1 MQFLPLVDSD
11 LSAVLVCNA
20 KSTEAQE
27 ALKAD
32 NISVFAL
39 VNDYKQKGWTPLMRN
54 QEATSQVCVSCEIN
68 PPVDPEEREQLNPPQ
83 DLQKQGP
90 EQLAQ
95 APRPKPNSAPLV
107 IFPPPTSALPSL
119 PAPEPLR
126 PFSPPNVRASVLDP
140 TTDATRRS
148 YRSPSGRIIGVP
160 LTPTLAD
167 FPSPPPRSTT
177 PLLRPSKTPPPLTRP
192 KLALRPLGL
201 PPPGNSPL
209 ISPPSSPSAPKLVPK
224 DKRRSPQSSV
234 VSGNIQPPAKPSAYS
249 GFNTPTSPLSAMAIP
264 YPDNNGVGT
273 APGPTSDIVIA
284 QETVQLSP
292 RKENEGSHVDTALSH
307 MEVQTPS
314 EAHRQTHEAEAED
327 GKDQE
332 SHDEFEDAEE
342 DLAVYRPAD
351 EVKVRESDRR
361 QNYGASQRILQGWA
375 MLQEYCPNPGCNA
388 VPLMRNREKKD
399 YCVVCGKYYLREQN
413 LDNCKNTVMTPPSS
427 VPATHALSQN
437 ALSPLS
443 SPTTEQKA
451 NFKFASQFSTSP
463 LTMLPVPRATS
474 PPTIPVSGQHHY
486 RTTSPLTSPG
496 HGKPSRDLNGRVS
509 GPIVLPPPTPISPSF
524 GMTSHQILSKYQ
536 SDELDKMAAD
546 DEEMRRHMQ
555 FIGKM
560 NELSSRSLPPVPPV
574 PATHNTSTSR
584 PTSTY
589 SNSSDKERHGR
600 HHHHHG
606 GAPTSPR
613 PLSPE
618 VQAMVDATHKTMS
631 TLLGKLEV
639 YRLALEVAENPK
651 ESHALTAQ
659 IKGLME
665 CLKACR
671 EVL

>member
-1 MQFLPLVDSD
+1 MTTEELDQMQSLPLVDSD
-11 LSAVLVCNA
+11 LSAVPPVCNA
-20 KSTEAQE
+20 KSTGAQE
-27 ALKAD
+27 TLKTD
-32 NISVFAL
+32 NISVSAL

-68 PPVDPEEREQLNPPQ
+68 PPVDPEEREQLDPQ
-83 DLQKQGP
+83 QDFQKQGP
-90 EQLAQ
+90 EQLVQ

-126 PFSPPNVRASVLDP
+126 PFSPPNVRASVVDP
-140 TTDATRRS
+140 TTDATRKS
-148 YRSPSGRIIGVP
+148 YRSPSGRIISVP
-160 LTPTLAD
+160 STPTLAD

-177 PLLRPSKTPPPLTRP
+177 PLLRPSKTPPPMVRP
-192 KLALRPLGL
+192 KLALRPLG
-201 PPPGNSPL
+201 PPP
-209 ISPPSSPSAPKLVPK
+209 
-224 DKRRSPQSSV
+224 
-234 VSGNIQPPAKPSAYS
+234 
-249 GFNTPTSPLSAMAIP
+249 
-264 YPDNNGVGT
+264 PDNNGVGT
-273 APGPTSDIVIA
+273 APGPTSDIMIA

-292 RKENEGSHVDTALSH
+292 RKEDERSHVDTALSH
-307 MEVQTPS
+307 AEMQTRS
-314 EAHRQTHEAEAED
+314 EAHRQTHEAEVED
-327 GKDQE
+327 GKDHE

-351 EVKVRESDRR
+351 EVKIRESDRR
-361 QNYGASQRILQGWA
+361 QNHGASQRMLQGWA

-427 VPATHALSQN
+427 VPATHAQSQN
-437 ALSPLS
+437 FLSPLS

-524 GMTSHQILSKYQ
+524 GMTSHQILSRYQ

-574 PATHNTSTSR
+574 PATHSTSTSR

-600 HHHHHG
+600 HHHHQG

-651 ESHALTAQ
+651 ESQALTAQ